1 MAYEV
6 TDGSATQ
13 THDWHQRAQNS
24 RQKRRSENEVA
35 GQLLRRAVRAVEV
48 SWNQL

>member
-13 THDWHQRAQNS
+13 TRDRHQRAQNS
-24 RQKRRSENEVA
+24 RQKRRSEKEVA